1 MFFIKNLY
9 MKRYML
15 FSGYNYYPSG
25 GMNDFCGSFNTIEEC
40 EVKIKMSCNDWFHVY
55 DIVECKMVINI
66 KN

>member
-1 MFFIKNLY
+1 

-25 GMNDFCGSFNTIEEC
+25 GMNDFCGSFDTIEAC
-40 EVKIKMSCNDWFHVY
+40 EVKIRLMSFNDWYHVY
-55 DIVECKMVINI
+55 DNVEFKIVIDI